1 MPKIT
6 AHSKIFRDWEGLLGA
21 CAQNTALLPGMEA
34 LTTELERF
42 LAQGKEMKIQ
52 QEALTAQRTAMTQ
65 RLVELEVAGDEAA
78 RKLRAFV
85 FSHLG
90 SRTEALKQF
99 GMVPKVRQTRKP
111 PKKKAKPPAV
121 KPPATPLAEPAAAAA
136 QHSTTPAETA
146 APDHNG

>member
-21 CAQNTALLPGMEA
+21 CAQNAPLLPGMET
-34 LTTELERF
+34 LKTELETF
-42 LAQGKEMKIQ
+42 LAQVKEMKIQ
-52 QEALTAQRTAMTQ
+52 QEALTAQRVALTQ
-65 RLVELEVAGDEAA
+65 RLVALEKEGEESA

-99 GMVPKVRQTRKP
+99 GIVPGGQRARK
-111 PKKKAKPPAV
+111 ASAGKPVEESPA
-121 KPPATPLAEPAAAAA
+121 EAAS
-136 QHSTTPAETA
+136 HPSTPAGKAGT
-146 APDHNG
+146 DHNG